1 MKATVPLNI
10 VAQRSEGTKLPPIV
24 KKGSSKM
31 EKNMNSSGT
40 GANKF
45 GRNSSST
52 KSNQFGSKSI
62 DLLKSL

>member
-24 KKGSSKM
+24 KKGTSKM

-52 KSNQFGSKSI
+52 KSN
-62 DLLKSL
+62 